1 MIIQGKQIS
10 FERVTDMDKEITP
23 LEIKNE
29 VTLEDK
35 EILITALDGIYGWKF
50 NPIAVIT
57 NGIEDYYFICKVK
70 TVIETRQMSMA
81 KIYVQIQ
88 KNKRPRLLSIEEIC

>member
-1 MIIQGKQIS
+1 M
-10 FERVTDMDKEITP
+10 EKEITL

-35 EILITALDGIYGWKF
+35 EILNTALDGIYGWNF
-50 NPIAVIT
+50 NPVAVIT
-57 NGIEDYYFICKVK
+57 NGIEDYYFICRVK
-70 TVIETRQMSMA
+70 TVIESIQMKMA

-88 KNKRPRLLSIEEIC
+88 KNKIPRLLAIEEIL

>member
-1 MIIQGKQIS
+1 MEKG
-10 FERVTDMDKEITP
+10 ITP
-23 LEIKNE
+23 LEIKSE

-35 EILITALDGIYGWKF
+35 EILNTALDGIYGWNF
-50 NPIAVIT
+50 NSIAVIT

-70 TVIETRQMSMA
+70 TVIKSIQMKMA

-88 KNKRPRLLSIEEIC
+88 KNKRPRLLAIEEIL

>member
-1 MIIQGKQIS
+1 
-10 FERVTDMDKEITP
+10 MDKGIAP

-29 VTLEDK
+29 VTDYDK
-35 EILITALDGIYGWKF
+35 EILSIALDGIYGWKF
-50 NPIAVIT
+50 NPVAVIT

-70 TVIETRQMSMA
+70 TMIETIQMKMA

-88 KNKRPRLLSIEEIC
+88 KNKKPRLFAIEEIC

>member
-1 MIIQGKQIS
+1 
-10 FERVTDMDKEITP
+10 MDKGIAP

-29 VTLEDK
+29 VTDYDK
-35 EILITALDGIYGWKF
+35 EILSIALDGIHGWKF
-50 NPIAVIT
+50 NPVAVIT

-70 TVIETRQMSMA
+70 TMIETIQMKMA

-88 KNKRPRLLSIEEIC
+88 KNKKPRLLAIEEIC

>member
-1 MIIQGKQIS
+1 M
-10 FERVTDMDKEITP
+10 EKEITP
-23 LEIKNE
+23 LEIKSE
-29 VTLEDK
+29 VSDQDK
-35 EILITALDGIYGWKF
+35 EILNIALDGIYGWNF

-70 TVIETRQMSMA
+70 TMIETIQMKMA

-88 KNKRPRLLSIEEIC
+88 KNKRPRLLAIEEIA

>member
-1 MIIQGKQIS
+1 
-10 FERVTDMDKEITP
+10 MDKGIAP

-29 VTLEDK
+29 VTDYDK
-35 EILITALDGIYGWKF
+35 EILSIALDGIYGWKF
-50 NPIAVIT
+50 NPVAVIT

-70 TVIETRQMSMA
+70 TMIETIQMKMA

-88 KNKRPRLLSIEEIC
+88 KYKKPRLLAIEEIC

>member
-1 MIIQGKQIS
+1 
-10 FERVTDMDKEITP
+10 MDKGIAP

-29 VTLEDK
+29 VTDYDK
-35 EILITALDGIYGWKF
+35 EILSIALDGIYGWKF
-50 NPIAVIT
+50 NPVAVIT

-70 TVIETRQMSMA
+70 TMIATIQMKMA

-88 KNKRPRLLSIEEIC
+88 KNKKPRLLAIEEIC

>member
-1 MIIQGKQIS
+1 
-10 FERVTDMDKEITP
+10 MDKGIAP

-29 VTLEDK
+29 VTDYDK
-35 EILITALDGIYGWKF
+35 EILSIALDGIYGWKF
-50 NPIAVIT
+50 NPVAVIT

-70 TVIETRQMSMA
+70 TIIETIQMKMA

-88 KNKRPRLLSIEEIC
+88 KNKKPRLLAIEEIC